1 MSIWKY
7 ALVCAVTA
15 ILLYFAGTKLPAS
28 FGLTNP
34 DMPVLIVIMN
44 TLLAFGL
51 YAFLS
56 RPTEPA
62 VFMNLFLM
70 TLVVKMLFAVGF
82 MVVLAFLSPD
92 HLEGN
97 VVFSFICY
105 LLFTFLETV
114 ILFRA
119 KKQA

>member
-1 MSIWKY
+1 MSVWKY
-7 ALVCAVTA
+7 SLVVAFISIPLYWIGTA
-15 ILLYFAGTKLPAS
+15 WPESI
-28 FGLTNP
+28 GLTAP
-34 DMPVLIVIMN
+34 DLTLAIVMVN
-44 TLLAFGL
+44 ALLAVGL

-56 RPTEPA
+56 RPMEPA

-70 TLVVKMLFAVGF
+70 TLVVKMLFALIF
-82 MVVLAFLSPD
+82 MVILALLSHD

-105 LLFTFLETV
+105 LLYTFIETV
-114 ILFRA
+114 TLFRA

>member
-1 MSIWKY
+1 MSVWKY
-7 ALVCAVTA
+7 SLVVAFISIPLYWIGTA
-15 ILLYFAGTKLPAS
+15 WPESI
-28 FGLTNP
+28 GLTAP
-34 DMPVLIVIMN
+34 DLTSAIVMFN
-44 TLLAFGL
+44 ALLAVGL

-56 RPTEPA
+56 RPMEPA

-70 TLVVKMLFAVGF
+70 TLVVKMLFALIF
-82 MVVLAFLSPD
+82 MVILALLSHD

-105 LLFTFLETV
+105 LLYTFIETV
-114 ILFRA
+114 TLFRA

>member
-7 ALVCAVTA
+7 ALVCAVTSL
-15 ILLYFAGTKLPAS
+15 LLYFAGTQLPAS

-34 DMPVLIVIMN
+34 DMPVLIVILNALM
-44 TLLAFGL
+44 AFGL

-56 RPTEPA
+56 RPAEPA

-92 HLEGN
+92 YMEGN